1 MNYSLLIPVKHIV
14 SDHLDMTFNN
24 SRQYLYFMGNL
35 SVSLRDIFTVMIF
48 AKQQLKILILA

>member
-24 SRQYLYFMGNL
+24 SRQYLYFMDNL